1 MRIVM
6 ALCAAIAAA
15 PALAQFEESITV
27 ARVVV
32 DVRVT
37 DLAGKPVEGLTAA
50 DFTAKIGGK
59 AAAIESVAWVDGPSR
74 EGIAPIEESDDEP
87 IAARDGALYVVFV
100 QTDFARNHSR
110 IAGQMKFASY
120 ADEFIDSLQPEDR
133 VAVFSFDSHLKF
145 RRDFTG
151 DKAIVRQAIRDSLRI
166 DRPPAPPIVH
176 NPALA
181 RHLDP
186 EGMRRAAT
194 SEAGLL
200 LVADALR
207 QIDGRKTLVLIG
219 WGLGERVGG
228 AVVMHRKWPEVQSA
242 LAQARTTLFALDVTE
257 ASYHDLELGMAAG
270 AESTGGFMVKTNE
283 FPSQAIKR
291 VQLALEGWYEVELRV
306 PASIEPGSHSLDV
319 RVARRGV
326 EVRTPAAVVIR
337 AN

>member
-1 MRIVM
+1 MRIVT
-6 ALCAAIAAA
+6 ALCIAIAAA
-15 PALAQFEESITV
+15 PALAQYQESITV
-27 ARVVV
+27 ARVVI

-37 DLAGKPVEGLTAA
+37 DLGGKPVEDLTAA
-50 DFTAKIGGK
+50 DFTATIGGK
-59 AAAIESVAWVDGPSR
+59 PAAIETVEWVDGPAR
-74 EGIAPIEESDDEP
+74 EGRVPMDGSRDD
-87 IAARDGALYVVFV
+87 AATVSEGALYVVFV
-100 QTDFARNHSR
+100 QTDFARNQSR
-110 IAGQMKFASY
+110 VSGQMKFGSY

-145 RRDFTG
+145 RRDFTS
-151 DKAIVRQAIRDSLRI
+151 DKDVVRQAIRDSLRI
-166 DRPPAPPIVH
+166 DRPPAPPVVY

-186 EGMRRAAT
+186 EAMRRAAT

-207 QIDGRKTLVLIG
+207 KIDGRKTLVLIG

-228 AVVMHRKWPEVQSA
+228 AVIMHRRWPQVQSA
-242 LAQARTTLFALDVTE
+242 LAAARTMLFAFDVTE

-283 FPSQAIKR
+283 FPGQAIAR

-306 PASIEPGSHSLDV
+306 PASIVPGSHPLDV
-319 RVARRGV
+319 RVARRNVKVGA
-326 EVRTPAAVVIR
+326 PAAVRV
-337 AN
+337 N